1 MHFDIAGDFI
11 YAVGDQ
17 IMANVGVDIDPVP
30 ITAWLALLLT
40 VIAVVGA
47 IIAAV
52 KRINDAFEKR
62 MSTLIEERTHPIQPL
77 VNGGMSLSD
86 ANKKLDALAD
96 AVTELDE
103 RYTIHFDKV
112 ADERRE
118 WHKRYIQDQNRS
130 SRERSAIFGIIKRLI
145 GMTPKQQAE
154 EWTKATESLHNGTLA
169 DDYPME
175 GNGNDVY

>member
-1 MHFDIAGDFI
+1 MASGDFVHE
-11 YAVGDQ
+11 VGDQ
-17 IMANVGVDIDPVP
+17 IMASLGFDVDPVP
-30 ITAWLALLLT
+30 ITAWLVLFLT
-40 VIAVVGA
+40 IVAVVGA
-47 IIAAV
+47 IVAAV

-62 MSTLIEERTHPIQPL
+62 IAALIEERTHPIQPL

-103 RYTIHFDKV
+103 RYTIRFDKV

-118 WHKRYIQDQNRS
+118 WRKRYIQDQNRS

-169 DDYPME
+169 DDYPTE